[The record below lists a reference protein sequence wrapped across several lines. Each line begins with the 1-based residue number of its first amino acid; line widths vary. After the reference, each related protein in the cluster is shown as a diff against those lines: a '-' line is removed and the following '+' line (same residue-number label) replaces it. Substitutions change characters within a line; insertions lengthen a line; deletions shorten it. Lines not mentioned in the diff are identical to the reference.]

1 VDHPDKIA
9 FSPTGVTF
17 QDGKTRPTYD
27 LVLKPETLPALAS
40 NSTPIANWKS
50 LEPNP

>member
-1 VDHPDKIA
+1 
-9 FSPTGVTF
+9 VTF

-27 LVLKPETLPALAS
+27 LVLKPEPLAALAS
-40 NSTPIANWKS
+40 SSTPIANWKS